1 MESTLHA
8 LLGTTE
14 SSLQI
19 NEFTMV
25 EFMDT
30 EIVWI
35 QKLPEAE
42 LLNIS
47 GRQYR

>member
-1 MESTLHA
+1 MESALHA

-25 EFMDT
+25 AFMDT
-30 EIVWI
+30 EIVFNNI
-35 QKLPEAE
+35 HSDSVIYA
-42 LLNIS
+42 LL
-47 GRQYR
+47 Y